1 MKKIYNGLMLAGAL
15 TLCTG
20 CSSSLLD
27 IDNPNEVTND
37 TYWNKPEDATAGVNA
52 CYSFLYKEGTWM
64 RWLSFR
70 YDLTSDEGWSS
81 SPWIE
86 LGDWTRFLYNN
97 YNFYEGNNIH
107 WEHFYVGI
115 FRCNQVLS
123 HVPNI
128 EMDETTK
135 NQVLAQASFLR
146 AMWYF
151 QVNLLWDKGTMPLE
165 PKDANYIPEDASEQ
179 EIWDQVEKDL
189 LFAMDYLPE
198 SWDAANLG
206 RATKGAAK
214 ALLGK
219 AYMQQHKYD
228 KAKEQLQWLI
238 DKEGSLYDLIANRE
252 DNFTDLDENNKEG
265 IFEIQFDDQNKG
277 GTGNDASMAFG
288 FQRTQF
294 YAPSGIGWG
303 DGKARRWLVDEF
315 LKEKRIDGK
324 NDLRL
329 YGSILYRGFS
339 QDFPDQPKKYYGFEN
354 ADWNDGWGTDP
365 EDCYIRKYNTAYYRD
380 AEDYFARNNYR
391 IMRYADILMN
401 YAECLVETGTN
412 PADAAVYVDKVRER
426 AGLAKLKDS
435 QWKDCLSSKD
445 AFIKRLQMERTL
457 ELCFEGWR
465 CADLGYKTVSTN
477 PCGEIPLCPYD
488 SCRLLAI
495 NLYSYVVNPFKPDAY
510 FDFDLFK
517 KHVALAQ
524 RIMDDIIDLEL
535 EKIERIMKKPSVRT
549 QREGF

>member
-151 QVNLLWDKGTMPLE
+151 QVNLLWDKRP
-165 PKDANYIPEDASEQ
+165 IP
-179 EIWDQVEKDL
+179 
-189 LFAMDYLPE
+189 F
-198 SWDAANLG
+198 
-206 RATKGAAK
+206 
-214 ALLGK
+214 
-219 AYMQQHKYD
+219 
-228 KAKEQLQWLI
+228 
-238 DKEGSLYDLIANRE
+238 
-252 DNFTDLDENNKEG
+252 
-265 IFEIQFDDQNKG
+265 
-277 GTGNDASMAFG
+277 
-288 FQRTQF
+288 
-294 YAPSGIGWG
+294 
-303 DGKARRWLVDEF
+303 
-315 LKEKRIDGK
+315 
-324 NDLRL
+324 
-329 YGSILYRGFS
+329 
-339 QDFPDQPKKYYGFEN
+339 
-354 ADWNDGWGTDP
+354 
-365 EDCYIRKYNTAYYRD
+365 
-380 AEDYFARNNYR
+380 
-391 IMRYADILMN
+391 
-401 YAECLVETGTN
+401 
-412 PADAAVYVDKVRER
+412 
-426 AGLAKLKDS
+426 
-435 QWKDCLSSKD
+435 
-445 AFIKRLQMERTL
+445 
-457 ELCFEGWR
+457 
-465 CADLGYKTVSTN
+465 
-477 PCGEIPLCPYD
+477 
-488 SCRLLAI
+488 
-495 NLYSYVVNPFKPDAY
+495 
-510 FDFDLFK
+510 
-517 KHVALAQ
+517 
-524 RIMDDIIDLEL
+524 
-535 EKIERIMKKPSVRT
+535 
-549 QREGF
+549 

>member
-1 MKKIYNGLMLAGAL
+1 MKKIYYGLMLAGAL

-115 FRCNQVLS
+115 FRCNQVLA
-123 HVPNI
+123 HVPSI

-146 AMWYF
+146 ALWYF

-165 PKDANYIPEDASEQ
+165 PKDASYIPEDASEQ

-189 LFAMDYLPE
+189 TFAMQYLPE

-238 DKEGSLYDLIANRE
+238 DKEGSLYGLIANRE

-277 GTGNDASMAFG
+277 GTGNNASMAFG

-315 LKEKRIDGK
+315 LKEKRVDGK

-339 QDFPDQPKKYYGFEN
+339 QDFPDQPKSYYRFEN

-365 EDCYIRKYNTAYYRD
+365 EDCYIRKYNTSYYRS

-426 AGLAKLKDS
+426 AGLAKLEDS

-465 CADLGYKTVSTN
+465 WADLKRWG
-477 PCGEIPLCPYD
+477 LLD
-488 SCRLLAI
+488 SQAGIDELKARD
-495 NLYSYVVNPFKPDAY
+495 K
-510 FDFDLFK
+510 DFDNFIVG
-517 KHVALAQ
+517 KHRRLPIPRDEVENSTVGGVAHL
-524 RIMDDIIDLEL
+524 
-535 EKIERIMKKPSVRT
+535 T
-549 QREGF
+549 QNPNY